1 MGLRSLNLRIWNRKI
16 KITVEERIKNI
27 IVEEL
32 GVKPEEV
39 IPEALFVDD
48 LGADSLDSVELTMAM
63 EEEFGIEILDEDA
76 EKLDTVGKLIQYIQE
91 KTGLKCY

>member
-48 LGADSLDSVELTMAM
+48 FGADSLDLIELTMAM
-63 EEEFGIEILDEDA
+63 EEEFGIVIPDEDA
-76 EKLDTVGKLIQYIQE
+76 EKLNTVGKLIQYIQE
-91 KTGLKCY
+91 KTGLK

>member
-1 MGLRSLNLRIWNRKI
+1 M
-16 KITVEERIKNI
+16 TVEERVKNI

-32 GVKPEEV
+32 GAKLEEV
-39 IPEALFVDD
+39 TSEALFVDD
-48 LGADSLDSVELTMAM
+48 FGADSLDLIELTMAM
-63 EEEFGIEILDEDA
+63 EEEFGIVIPDEDA